1 MESCTNTSSASLTP
15 LLTSSSESPS
25 LTGNTTKVS
34 GFNFKKFI
42 PSFLL
47 SERQVCKKTDE
58 DPQDKKTMIIM
69 PDITDYNMPL
79 SEREKIFNQFLAE
92 VAKGKKEG
100 IYVPKDY
107 IQHEEDIYILNTCSY
122 FSQESQNK

>member
-1 MESCTNTSSASLTP
+1 
-15 LLTSSSESPS
+15 
-25 LTGNTTKVS
+25 
-34 GFNFKKFI
+34 
-42 PSFLL
+42 
-47 SERQVCKKTDE
+47 
-58 DPQDKKTMIIM
+58 
-69 PDITDYNMPL
+69 MPL

-107 IQHEEDIYILNTCSY
+107 IQHEEDIYILNTCGY